1 VVWGGMGWGGMVWYG
16 MVWNGVGWGLG
27 GDRGVLGGRVGTG
40 TEIAPALP
48 PAAAAVAA
56 LNAIGE
62 PPMRRLHLRDR
73 LREE

>member
-1 VVWGGMGWGGMVWYG
+1 M
-16 MVWNGVGWGLG
+16 G

-40 TEIAPALP
+40 TEIAPTLP